1 LRYLVYLGHP
11 AHFHLFRNAIKI
23 LKEKGHE
30 IQILIKKKDVLED
43 LVKATGWNYI
53 NINPEGRSDNKLAI
67 AYALMKR
74 EFKFLKVCRKFK
86 PHLMIGTSAEI
97 SHVGKLL
104 GIYSIVVN
112 EDDDYVV
119 PLFAKLAYPLA
130 DKIVAPDCC
139 SVGKWTNKKIG
150 YQGYHELAYL
160 HPGYFIPDENTGKI
174 LKNDKEK
181 YFIIRFAK
189 LGAHHDQGRTGITTE
204 IAGEIIKRLSV
215 HGNVYISSEREL
227 ETRFEKYR
235 IGIKPEEMHS
245 ALFFA
250 HMYIGD
256 SQTMAAEAAV
266 LGTPSIR
273 FNDFAGQINYLEELE
288 HKFGLTF
295 GIKTSDREKLF
306 NIINELLNVKN
317 LKQEWKEKKAV
328 MLSQTID
335 LTGLLVNI
343 MENFET
349 LKMQK

>member
-1 LRYLVYLGHP
+1 MRFLVYLGHP

-30 IQILIKKKDVLED
+30 VQILIKKKDVLEE
-43 LVKATGWNYI
+43 LVKATGWEYV
-53 NINPEGRSDNKLAI
+53 NINPKGRSDNKVAI
-67 AYALMKR
+67 AFALLKR
-74 EFKFLKVCRKFK
+74 DFQFLKICLRFR

-112 EDDDYVV
+112 EDDDFVV

-130 DKIVAPDCC
+130 DKILAPDCC
-139 SVGKWTNKKIG
+139 SVGKWENKKIG
-150 YQGYHELAYL
+150 YNGYHELAYL
-160 HPGYFIPDENTGKI
+160 HPKYFVPDDNVGRL
-174 LKNDKEK
+174 LKKEKEK

-189 LGAHHDQGRTGITTE
+189 LGAHHDEGRTGITTE
-204 IAGEIIKRLSV
+204 IAREIIKRLFNF
-215 HGNVYISSEREL
+215 GNVYISSEREL
-227 ETRFEKYR
+227 ETEFEKFR
-235 IGIKPEEMHS
+235 IRIKPEDMHS
-245 ALFFA
+245 ALYFA
-250 HMYIGD
+250 NMYIGD

-288 HKFGLTF
+288 HKYKLTF

-306 NIINELLNVKN
+306 NKIDELLNIRN
-317 LKQEWKEKKAV
+317 LKQEWEIRRLV

-335 LTGLLVNI
+335 LTELMVGL
-343 MENFET
+343 MEKNVQET
-349 LKMQK
+349 